1 LSVSEERRRRIVYRL
16 NRVATMVFGA
26 TLLASLILGGNAL
39 AKDTK
44 SIKLHLTPSR
54 DSGVSG
60 KAILTDVEGGVKVEL
75 SMKGLP
81 EEGVKHINHIHGGG
95 TCADDRDGRTAPV
108 TIPLNTVVANADGIG
123 SATTTI
129 KDVTLEELL
138 GDDQHRFILLH
149 AKVKKGEGVPPGIS
163 CADLPQKSTNTTFEN
178 LPSSG
183 GLPPVVLRAIPL
195 VMLLVSVSTV
205 VMLLRRTA

>member
-1 LSVSEERRRRIVYRL
+1 VYHL
-16 NRVATMVFGA
+16 KRVATMVFGA
-26 TLLASLILGGNAL
+26 TLLASLILNGSAF
-39 AKDTK
+39 AQEEK
-44 SIKLHLTPSR
+44 SVELTPSR
-54 DSGVSG
+54 GSGVSG
-60 KAILTDVEGGVKVEL
+60 TAILTDVQDGVKVEL

-95 TCADDRDGRTAPV
+95 NCADDRDGRTAPV
-108 TIPLNTVVANADGIG
+108 TIPLNTVVANSDGTG

-129 KDVTLEELL
+129 KDVTLDELL

-149 AKVKKGEGVPPGIS
+149 DMVKKGEGVPPGIS

-183 GLPPVVLRAIPL
+183 GLPSVVLLAIPL
-195 VMLLVSVSTV
+195 VTLLVSVSTV
-205 VMLLRRTA
+205 VMLLRHTA

>member
-1 LSVSEERRRRIVYRL
+1 VYRL
-16 NRVATMVFGA
+16 KRVATMVFGA
-26 TLLASLILGGNAL
+26 TLLASLILDGSAF
-39 AKDTK
+39 AQEEK
-44 SIKLHLTPSR
+44 SVELTPSR
-54 DSGVSG
+54 GSGVSG
-60 KAILTDVEGGVKVEL
+60 TAILTDVQDGVKVEL

-108 TIPLNTVVANADGIG
+108 TIPLNTVVANSNGTG

-129 KDVTLEELL
+129 KDVTLDELL

-149 AKVKKGEGVPPGIS
+149 DKVKKGEGVPPGIS
-163 CADLPQKSTNTTFEN
+163 CADLPQRSTNTTFEN
-178 LPSSG
+178 LPTSG
-183 GLPPVVLRAIPL
+183 GLSAVVLLAIPL
-195 VMLLVSVSTV
+195 VILLISVSTV